1 MPLSRHH
8 ACCAASSRG
17 AFALPGTGRQ
27 YERSLPYRFLQLALD
42 LKVDLDGQ
50 RISGTATH
58 QVRRTALEAEP
69 LLLDAVAL
77 EVERVDVD
85 SGKGFTAAK
94 FTNDGRQLTVTMPD
108 ASTETTLT
116 VRVTYECAPRRGLYF
131 FKPDAK
137 VDYPVQLWSQC
148 QDEDARHW
156 IPCHDKPH
164 VKIPL
169 SMRVTVPVGFD
180 VLSNG
185 NVIADVT
192 RGKSRVVAFELSEVL
207 PSYLITLV
215 VGHFDKI
222 RDRDAVLPSGRRVPV
237 EYWVP
242 KGKLADGRRAFEQT
256 PRMIELF
263 SRLTGFEYPYPRYT
277 QVVVSEF
284 IFGGMENT
292 TATTMYEHILLDKR
306 AAIDIES
313 HDLVAHELAHQWF
326 GDWVTCQD
334 WPHAW
339 LNEGFATFFELVEL
353 EDRLGEDE
361 YFVAVERDHA
371 AYAAEVSQRYSRPV
385 VSREYS
391 DPIDLFDRHLYQKGG
406 LVLHLLRRELGN
418 DVFWR
423 GIKQYLSKHGGGT
436 ATTSALCETFTRL
449 TGRSFER
456 FFDEWILEPIH
467 PAVKVKVGW
476 EQEQVVVRFTQTQ
489 KHVMELAYEIEVLD
503 KSGKRHHLRQLSSQA
518 HTTLTLPLGERP
530 VYVAVDP
537 YFNLLGQTTIEV
549 PYDLLQGQLEHGGNA
564 RVRRQAC
571 SLLTKHNDY
580 RAVASFAGV
589 LARKKEPWMV
599 KAAAARALGKLRS
612 AEGFAALVVASKDK
626 EAKVRASVA
635 YALGQFRT
643 AESAR
648 ALNAMLKGEAS
659 YLVEAAITRA
669 LGETREE
676 SAIPLLVKQLGKP
689 SWGEVVASAA
699 ADALATLNA
708 TEQLT
713 ALLARTAYGVP
724 TKARRGAILAL
735 GQFEPTQPILQRV
748 EELLREPHLHV
759 RLDAVS
765 TAKRLGGTKALGL
778 LRQALAE
785 ETDPRVKRKLQESL
799 RDAEQEAT
807 THALQ
812 ERLTRLERQVEDLA
826 AQNASAEALR
836 KTAAAAATSSKRRG
850 RR

>member
-1 MPLSRHH
+1 MSLSRHH
-8 ACCAASSRG
+8 ACCVASARG
-17 AFALPGTGRQ
+17 AFALPGTVRQ

-42 LKVDLDGQ
+42 VKVDLDAQ
-50 RISGTATH
+50 RITGVATH
-58 QVRRTALEAEP
+58 QVRRTAAAVEP
-69 LLLDAVAL
+69 LVLDAVAL

-85 SGKGFTAAK
+85 SGKGFAAVG
-94 FTNDGRQLTVTMPD
+94 FVNDGRQLCVTMPSAARD
-108 ASTETTLT
+108 AILS
-116 VRVTYECAPRRGLYF
+116 VRITYGCTPRRGLYF

-137 VDYPVQLWSQC
+137 VAHPVQLWSQC

-164 VKIPL
+164 VKVPL
-169 SMRVTVPVGFD
+169 SMRVTVPAGFD

-185 NVIADVT
+185 NVTSDINKG
-192 RGKSRVVAFELSEVL
+192 RNRIVVFELKEVL

-242 KGKLADGRRAFEQT
+242 KGKMADGRRAFEQT

-353 EDRLGEDE
+353 EERLGQDE

-371 AYAAEVSQRYSRPV
+371 AYSAEVSQRYSRPV
-385 VSREYS
+385 VSREYN

-418 DVFWR
+418 ELFWQ
-423 GIKQYLSKHGGGT
+423 GIKQYLSKHGGGN
-436 ATTSALCETFTRL
+436 ATTSALSETFARVS
-449 TGRSFER
+449 GRSFER

-467 PAVKVKVGW
+467 PAVKVKVAW
-476 EQEQVVVRFTQTQ
+476 EQEHVVVRFAQTQ

-503 KSGKRHHLRQLSSQA
+503 KSGKRHHVRQLSSQA
-518 HTTLTLPLGERP
+518 HTTLTLSLDERP

-537 YFNLLGQTTIEV
+537 YFNLLGQTTVEV
-549 PYDLLQGQLEHGGNA
+549 PYDLVQGQLEHGSSA

-580 RAVASFAGV
+580 RAIALLANV
-589 LARKKEPWMV
+589 LSSKKELWMV

-612 AEGFAALVVASKDK
+612 DDGFAVLIAASKDK
-626 EAKVRASVA
+626 DAKVRSSVA
-635 YALGQFRT
+635 AAFGQFRT
-643 AESAR
+643 PESAKV
-648 ALNAMLKGEAS
+648 LNAMLKGEQS
-659 YLVEAAITRA
+659 YLVEAAVTRA
-669 LGETREE
+669 LGETRDA
-676 SAIPLLVKQLGKP
+676 SATPTLVKQLTKA

-699 ADALATLNA
+699 ADGLATLNA
-708 TEQLT
+708 TEQVP
-713 ALLARTAYGVP
+713 ALLSHTVYGVP

-748 EELLREPHLHV
+748 EELLRDPHLHV

-778 LRQALAE
+778 LRHALAE

-799 RDAEQEAT
+799 RDGEQEAT
-807 THALQ
+807 AHALQ
-812 ERLTRLERQVEDLA
+812 ERLARLERQVEEMG
-826 AQNASAEALR
+826 AQNAAAEALR
-836 KTAAAAATSSKRRG
+836 KATVAAVASKRRG

>member
-8 ACCAASSRG
+8 ACCAASARG
-17 AFALPGTGRQ
+17 AFALPGTSRQ

-42 LKVDLDGQ
+42 LKVDLEAQ
-50 RISGTATH
+50 RISGVAKH
-58 QVRRTALEAEP
+58 HVRRTASAVEA
-69 LLLDAVAL
+69 LVLDAVSL
-77 EVERVDVD
+77 DVEKVDVD
-85 SGKGFTAAK
+85 SGKGFSAAK
-94 FTNDGRQLTVTMPD
+94 FTNDGKQLTVTMPD
-108 ASTETTLT
+108 APADATLV
-116 VRVTYECAPRRGLYF
+116 VRVTYSCAPRRGLYF
-131 FKPDAK
+131 FKPDSK
-137 VDYPVQLWSQC
+137 VDFPIQLWSQC

-164 VKIPL
+164 VKVPL
-169 SMRVTVPVGFD
+169 SMRVSVPAGFD

-185 NVIADVT
+185 NVTFDAT
-192 RGKSRVVAFELSEVL
+192 KGKHRTVVFELDEVL

-215 VGHFDKI
+215 VGHFDKV
-222 RDRDAVLPSGRRVPV
+222 RDRDAVLPSGRQVPV

-242 KGKLADGRRAFEQT
+242 KGKIADGRRAFEQT

-361 YFVAVERDHA
+361 YYVAVERDHA

-406 LVLHLLRRELGN
+406 LVLHLLRCELGSES
-418 DVFWR
+418 FWR
-423 GIKQYLSKHGGGT
+423 GIKQYLSKHGGGN

-467 PAVKVKVGW
+467 PTVKVKVSW
-476 EQEQVVVRFTQTQ
+476 EQDQVVVRFTQTQ
-489 KHVMELAYEIEVLD
+489 KHVMELAYELEVLD
-503 KSGKRHHLRQLSSQA
+503 KAGKRHQLRQLSSQA
-518 HTTLTLPLGERP
+518 HTTLTLPLSERP

-537 YFNLLGQTTIEV
+537 HFNLLGQTTIEV
-549 PYDLLQGQLEHGGNA
+549 PYDLLQGQLEHGATA

-580 RAVASFAGV
+580 RAVPLFAGV
-589 LARKKEPWMV
+589 LERKKEPWMV
-599 KAAAARALGKLRS
+599 KAAAVRALGKLRS
-612 AEGFAALVVASKDK
+612 GEGFLALVGASKDK
-626 EAKVRASVA
+626 DAKVRASVA
-635 YALGQFRT
+635 SALGQFRT
-643 AESAR
+643 PESAK
-648 ALNAMLKGEAS
+648 ALTSMFKGEQS
-659 YLVEAAITRA
+659 YLVEAAITRS
-669 LGETREE
+669 LGETREAT
-676 SAIPLLVKQLGKP
+676 STPTLVKQLAKP

-708 TEQLT
+708 TEQLGE
-713 ALLARTAYGVP
+713 LLARTAYGVP

-735 GQFEPTQPILQRV
+735 GQFEPTQAILQRI
-748 EELLREPHLHV
+748 EALLRDPHLHV
-759 RLDAVS
+759 RLDAVA
-765 TAKRLGGTKALGL
+765 TAKRIGGTKGLGL

-799 RDAEQEAT
+799 RDAEQEST
-807 THALQ
+807 THNLQ
-812 ERLTRLERQVEDLA
+812 ERVARLERQIEDLT
-826 AQNASAEALR
+826 AQNAAAEALR
-836 KTAAAAATSSKRRG
+836 KTAAAGATSKRRG

>member
-1 MPLSRHH
+1 M
-8 ACCAASSRG
+8 
-17 AFALPGTGRQ
+17 
-27 YERSLPYRFLQLALD
+27 D
-42 LKVDLDGQ
+42 LEGQ
-50 RISGTATH
+50 AISGVATH
-58 QVRRTALEAEP
+58 RLRRVAATVEP
-69 LLLDAVAL
+69 LVLDAVAL
-77 EVERVDVD
+77 DVTEVAVN
-85 SGKGFTAAK
+85 SGKGFTVVE
-94 FTNDGRQLTVTMPD
+94 FVNDGKQLTITMPD
-108 ASTETTLT
+108 ASAESALL
-116 VRVTYECAPRRGLYF
+116 VRITYSAAPRRGLYF

-137 VDYPVQLWSQC
+137 VDYPLQLWSQC

-156 IPCHDKPH
+156 VPCHDKPH
-164 VKIPL
+164 VKTPL
-169 SMRVTVPVGFD
+169 TVRVSVPAGFD

-185 NVIADVT
+185 EITADAT
-192 RGKSRVVAFELSEVL
+192 KGRHRVVAFELKEVL

-242 KGKLADGRRAFEQT
+242 KGKTADGRRAFEQT

-353 EDRLGEDE
+353 EDRLGQDE

-371 AYAAEVSQRYSRPV
+371 AYVAEVSQRYSRPV
-385 VSREYS
+385 VSREYN

-406 LVLHLLRRELGN
+406 LVLHLLRRELGEEL
-418 DVFWR
+418 FWA
-423 GIKQYLSKHGGGT
+423 GIKRYLNKYGGGS
-436 ATTSALCETFTRL
+436 ATTSALCETFSKVS
-449 TGRSFER
+449 GRSFER
-456 FFDEWILEPIH
+456 FFDEWILEAIH
-467 PAVKVKVGW
+467 PTVKAKVAW
-476 EQEQVVVRFTQTQ
+476 EQDHVVVRFQQTQ
-489 KHVMELAYEIEVLD
+489 KHVMELTFEIEVLD
-503 KSGKRHHLRQLSSQA
+503 KAGKRHQVRQASSQA
-518 HTTLTLPLGERP
+518 HTTLTLPLAERP

-537 YFNLLGQTTIEV
+537 YFNLLGQTTIET
-549 PYDLLQGQLEHGGNA
+549 PYDLAQGQLEQGSSA
-564 RVRRQAC
+564 RLRRQAC

-580 RAVASFAGV
+580 RAVKLFAGV
-589 LARKKEPWMV
+589 LAAKKELWMV
-599 KAAAARALGKLRS
+599 KVAAARALGKLRS
-612 AEGFAALVVASKDK
+612 PEGFAALTEASKDK
-626 EAKVRASVA
+626 DAKVRAAVA
-635 YALGQFRT
+635 SALGQFRT
-643 AESAR
+643 TEAVK
-648 ALNAMLKGEAS
+648 ALSAMLKSEQS
-659 YLVEAAITRA
+659 YVVEAAATRA
-669 LGETREE
+669 LGETRDK
-676 SAIPLLVKQLGKP
+676 SVASTLVKQLAKG

-699 ADALATLNA
+699 ADGLASLSALDQVPELLSH
-708 TEQLT
+708 TE
-713 ALLARTAYGVP
+713 YGVP

-735 GQFEPTQPILQRV
+735 GQFEPTPAILQRV
-748 EELLREPHLHV
+748 EDLLRDPHLHV
-759 RLDAVS
+759 RLDAAA

-785 ETDPRVKRKLQESL
+785 ETDPRVRRKLQESL
-799 RDAEQEAT
+799 RDSEQEST
-807 THALQ
+807 TQALQ
-812 ERLTRLERQVEDLA
+812 ERLARLERQVEDLQ
-826 AQNASAEALR
+826 AQNSNAEALR
-836 KTAAAAATSSKRRG
+836 KTSAAAPTTPKKRG

>member
-8 ACCAASSRG
+8 ACCAASARG
-17 AFALPGTGRQ
+17 AFALPGTSRQ
-27 YERSLPYRFLQLALD
+27 YERSLPYRFLHLGVD
-42 LKVDLDGQ
+42 VKVDLDGQ
-50 RISGTATH
+50 RISGTVTH
-58 QVRRTALEAEP
+58 QLRRTAADAPP
-69 LLLDAVAL
+69 LVLDAVAL
-77 EVERVDVD
+77 EVDTVEVDA
-85 SGKGFTAAK
+85 GKGFTAA
-94 FTNDGRQLTVTMPD
+94 TYVNDGKQLTITMPKAARD
-108 ASTETTLT
+108 LNLK
-116 VRVTYECAPRRGLYF
+116 VRIAYSCAPRRGLYF

-137 VDYPVQLWSQC
+137 VDYPVQVWSQC

-164 VKIPL
+164 VKVPL
-169 SMRVTVPVGFD
+169 TMRVTAPSGFD

-185 NVIADVT
+185 NVTSDVT
-192 RGKSRVVAFELSEVL
+192 KGRHRVVSFELEESL
-207 PSYLITLV
+207 PSYLVTLV

-242 KGKLADGRRAFEQT
+242 KGKQADGRRAFEQT

-371 AYAAEVSQRYSRPV
+371 AYCAEVSQRYSRAV
-385 VSREYS
+385 VNREYN

-406 LVLHLLRRELGN
+406 LVLHLLRRELGTEL
-418 DVFWR
+418 FWQ
-423 GIKQYLSKHGGGT
+423 GIKQYLSKHGGGN

-449 TGRSFER
+449 TGRSWER

-467 PAVKVKVGW
+467 PVVKAKVSW
-476 EQEQVVVRFTQTQ
+476 EQDQVVVRFSQTQ
-489 KHVMELAYEIEVLD
+489 KHVMELSYEIEVLD
-503 KSGKRHHLRQLSSQA
+503 KTGKRHHVKQSSSQA
-518 HTTLTLPLGERP
+518 HFTLTLPLAERP

-537 YFNLLGQTTIEV
+537 YFNLLGQTNIEV
-549 PYDLLQGQLEHGGNA
+549 PYDLLQGQLEKGSSA
-564 RVRRQAC
+564 RLRRQAC

-580 RAVASFAGV
+580 RAVASFAAV
-589 LARKKEPWMV
+589 LGSKKEPWMV

-612 AEGFAALVVASKDK
+612 EAGFAALITASKDK
-626 EAKVRASVA
+626 DPKVRASVA
-635 YALGQFRT
+635 AALGQFRT
-643 AESAR
+643 PESGK
-648 ALNAMLKGEAS
+648 ALHTMLKGEAS

-669 LGETREE
+669 LGESRDVGAT
-676 SAIPLLVKQLGKP
+676 SLLVKQLGKP
-689 SWGEVVASAA
+689 SWGEVVAAAA

-708 TEQLT
+708 TEQLP
-713 ALLARTAYGVP
+713 ALLSHTAYGVP

-735 GQFEPTQPILQRV
+735 GQFEPNQAILQRV
-748 EELLREPHLHV
+748 EELLRDQHLHV
-759 RLDAVS
+759 RLDAVA
-765 TAKRLGGTKALGL
+765 TAKRLGGNKALGL
-778 LRQALAE
+778 LRQTLAE

-799 RDAEQEAT
+799 RDAEQEST

-812 ERLTRLERQVEDLA
+812 ERLARLERQVEDLA
-826 AQNASAEALR
+826 AQNAAAEALR
-836 KTAAAAATSSKRRG
+836 KAAASAASKRRG
-850 RR
+850 RG